1 MAVRGPNHEMRIDRQ
16 SGARR
21 RGEVSAQ
28 RTSPAK
34 ATRAELPRLVPKVP
48 SLRLRLAG
56 VCGKP
61 QE

>member
-16 SGARR
+16 SDAGR
-21 RGEVSAQ
+21 RGEVS
-28 RTSPAK
+28 SPAK

-56 VCGKP
+56 VYSKL